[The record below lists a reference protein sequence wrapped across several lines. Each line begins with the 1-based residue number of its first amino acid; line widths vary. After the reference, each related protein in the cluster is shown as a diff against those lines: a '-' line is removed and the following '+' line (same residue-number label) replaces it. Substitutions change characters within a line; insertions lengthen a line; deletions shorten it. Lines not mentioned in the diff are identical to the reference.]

1 MIGFILADLR
11 RLWLGGAVVVL
22 LVALATALGVAV
34 TLQERSLRL
43 GSARAADKFDLVVG
57 AAGSETQ
64 LILSSIFLQAAPLP
78 LVDGAVL
85 TRLAADPRVAWA
97 APVGFGDSFAG
108 YPIVGTTTNLVSNTT
123 PGFAEGRMFALEGE
137 ALLGAAVN
145 LSVGAEIKPMHGSA
159 ETGGRTHTE
168 IAYKAVGKLRPT
180 GTPWDRAIL
189 VPIQAVWHVHGLDQE
204 HGHDHNEGQREG
216 QGEGHGEGHAVA
228 HDDGHQEHGHDH
240 AHEEGAHHEDGDTH
254 VGGEDGHADAV
265 IQIGMPQE
273 PKAALAPD
281 ASSGHAESDHHG
293 SIDPDAPIVETF
305 GENMPGLPAIL
316 VKPKTI
322 ADAYRLRQEYRNG
335 NTLGVFPGEVLT
347 GLYAT
352 LGDAKMVLGVVAA
365 GSQGLVAAALMLV
378 TVIHVGQ
385 RRRQIGALRAFGAPR
400 GSVFATV
407 WLELFF
413 LVALGVG
420 IGFLLGLGAAHIGAQ
435 LFTAKSGVILPV
447 GFTREDLRLALFLLG
462 FAAVLAAIPA
472 LLAYRQ
478 SPAAALRA

>member
-1 MIGFILADLR
+1 MMRFILADLR

-64 LILSSIFLQAAPLP
+64 LILSSIFLQPAPLP
-78 LVDGAVL
+78 LVDGSVL
-85 TRLAADPRVAWA
+85 SKLSSDPRVAWA
-97 APVGFGDSFAG
+97 APVGFGDSYSG
-108 YPIVGTTTNLVSNTT
+108 YPIVGTTTSLIASTT
-123 PGFAEGRMFALEGE
+123 TGFSSGRMFALEGE
-137 ALLGAAVN
+137 AILGAAVN
-145 LSVGAEIKPMHGSA
+145 LPVGAQIKPMHGTA
-159 ETGGRTHTE
+159 ETGGHTHTE
-168 IAYKAVGKLRPT
+168 LAYKAVGKLQPT

-189 VPIQAVWHVHGLDQE
+189 VPIQAVWHVHGLGHR
-204 HGHDHNEGQREG
+204 HG
-216 QGEGHGEGHAVA
+216 
-228 HDDGHQEHGHDH
+228 
-240 AHEEGAHHEDGDTH
+240 EDGDGDEHEEAEHHEQQKHPLALGVASATH
-254 VGGEDGHADAV
+254 VE
-265 IQIGMPQE
+265 E
-273 PKAALAPD
+273 
-281 ASSGHAESDHHG
+281 EHHG

-305 GENMPGLPAIL
+305 GAGTPGLPAIL
-316 VKPKTI
+316 VKPRTI
-322 ADAYRLRQEYRNG
+322 ADAYRLRQEYRTG

-352 LGDAKMVLGVVAA
+352 LGDAKMVLSAVAA
-365 GSQGLVAAALMLV
+365 GSQALVAAALVLV

-400 GSVFATV
+400 SAVFLIV
-407 WLELFF
+407 WLELFV

-420 IGFLLGLGAAHIGAQ
+420 IGFLVGLGAAQVGAH

-447 GFTREDLRLALFLLG
+447 GFTREDLRLGVVLLG
-462 FAAVLAAIPA
+462 FAAILAAVPA

-478 SPAAALRA
+478 SPAQALRA